1 MRVDHYWYKVTP
13 GTVILDKMG
22 MRNVESD
29 IAVDLGVE
37 VRLWRDSPDVS
48 SWFEFPNS
56 AFTIPPTTTQELEFR
71 VSVPEDVAPGTYG
84 GNLNLLL
91 APDPDA
97 NTGNMAVAVASSQ
110 KVVIEVVEGD
120 AGYYDYTGVDPV
132 EGTDVSEDDVETDY
146 ASDADEDEG
155 SSNMRIVLIVLAV
168 LVVVLALVFG
178 RRKEGTKK

>member
-1 MRVDHYWYKVTP
+1 
-13 GTVILDKMG
+13 
-22 MRNVESD
+22 
-29 IAVDLGVE
+29 
-37 VRLWRDSPDVS
+37 
-48 SWFEFPNS
+48 
-56 AFTIPPTTTQELEFR
+56 
-71 VSVPEDVAPGTYG
+71 
-84 GNLNLLL
+84 
-91 APDPDA
+91 
-97 NTGNMAVAVASSQ
+97 MAVAVASSQ